1 MNNLNAA
8 YATLVTNDSYV
19 NAALVL
25 AHSIRSTDTKYK
37 LLCLATE
44 SNISP
49 SNLSRLKN
57 SFDSLINVNTLTSNN
72 TQGLQLLE
80 RPDLA
85 DTYTK
90 IQLWNPDLFPNCDS
104 ICYLDSDILVLQNLD
119 TIFQRYYIYSQD
131 LDSCNPKMHG
141 LISAAPDMGWP
152 DCFNSGVML
161 IHPNTSTF
169 SDLVNLVTN
178 DQNLINSN
186 SNGLSFDGADQ
197 GLLNHYFSDWSSSP
211 ANYRL
216 SFTFNVTGSQF
227 YSYTPAIIYNQS
239 KIKLVHFAGQKKPW
253 TYSRFSDGS
262 VFSTQSSSPYWSGM
276 VQKWWDL
283 YDQISTSNPT
293 EPSLNDTSNVWDSIQ
308 FYHSNYGFP
317 DLSESL
323 PDTVPEISSSL
334 HPTDFLWIKKPPL
347 NPHQNTNNNLTSKQ
361 GLTLPEKQPNFNQ
374 NNNSELKPNNVYNLR
389 NPEKA
394 RNIWN
399 QIQNSSLSKKNQTN
413 PNSSSYHYMDNHNY
427 YPKHYQDPDNNSHI
441 FDVQD
446 YSFKSF
452 SESSDYYSKHNPP
465 SDRFSKNGAKNYIES
480 HNVYHNNKIEKFTNK
495 EHNNKIEKFTNQEHN
510 KQITQSKN
518 YNLHPNHDYNKI
530 RENKAIHPKDDFS
543 KSRLLNPSYEIY
555 TKNKS
560 AENKSRTP
568 ISKVKGLGIERS
580 PNNLKRSPSG
590 PYLKSYNSVEEL
602 VEFLSKLE
610 GNNNFSKE
618 FQNELNALYYKWHS
632 KIVQQFTGVNLSN
645 GESDYNLSPKD
656 KSFKGTQIKSRLVEN
671 SVESNTLELKTSID
685 VKAKTGDDKE
695 VDLSFTFKSVYD
707 INGNIGQ
714 KSSNH
719 SSSTSSEYSSDKPN
733 YRLVLNP
740 KETKTETPKAD
751 ITESLSKLSIDNL
764 STKKIVQDEILDYS
778 FPPIGSE
785 VFQYKKTQLVVE
797 PSKDMFKFGG
807 LSENENGI
815 AKPGSKEKFNKINS
829 VIKPNDTESMV
840 DLQKT
845 RKPKHKP
852 DISVI
857 TNFSNRADSTKYSNN
872 ERKKPGVLINS
883 KSSNF
888 KSTEKKMNSEQSDF
902 MNYRIEW
909 NMGELYNSKNG

>member
-25 AHSIRSTDTKYK
+25 AHSIRSTYTKYK
-37 LLCLATE
+37 ILCLATV

-57 SFDSLINVNTLTSNN
+57 SFDSVINVNTLTSNN

-80 RPDLA
+80 RLDLA

-90 IQLWNPDLFPNCDS
+90 IQLWNPDLFPNYNS
-104 ICYLDSDILVLQNLD
+104 ICYLDSDIIVLQNLD
-119 TIFQRYYIYSQD
+119 SIFQRYSIYSEE
-131 LDSCNPKMHG
+131 LDSSNPQMHG

-161 IHPNTSTF
+161 IHPNSSTF
-169 SDLVNLVTN
+169 FDLLNLVIN

-186 SNGLSFDGADQ
+186 SKGLSFDGADQ
-197 GLLNHYFSDWSSSP
+197 GLLNHYFSHWSCSP

-227 YSYTPAIIYNQS
+227 YSYSPAINYNQS
-239 KIKLVHFAGQKKPW
+239 KIKLIHFAGQKKPW

-262 VFSTQSSSPYWSGM
+262 VFSTQSSSTYWSGM

-283 YDQISTSNPT
+283 YDQISTSTPTNPIQ
-293 EPSLNDTSNVWDSIQ
+293 NDTSNIWDSIQ

-323 PDTVPEISSSL
+323 PDTIPEISSSL
-334 HPTDFLWIKKPPL
+334 HPTDFLWIKKPSL
-347 NPHQNTNNNLTSKQ
+347 KLHQNTKTIFTSQ
-361 GLTLPEKQPNFNQ
+361 QDHTLSENQPNFTQ
-374 NNNSELKPNNVYNLR
+374 NNRSELKSNNIYNLR

-394 RNIWN
+394 RHIWN
-399 QIQNSSLSKKNQTN
+399 QIQNSSLSKKDQTN

-427 YPKHYQDPDNNSHI
+427 YPQHTQDPDNNSHI

-452 SESSDYYSKHNPP
+452 SESSDYNSKHNPP
-465 SDRFSKNGAKNYIES
+465 ANIFSKNGAKNYNES
-480 HNVYHNNKIEKFTNK
+480 HNIYNSTKIEN
-495 EHNNKIEKFTNQEHN
+495 HNYQERN
-510 KQITQSKN
+510 KQIAESKN
-518 YNLHPNHDYNKI
+518 YNVHPNHHYNEI
-530 RENKAIHPKDDFS
+530 HENNNVHPKDVVS
-543 KSRLLNPSYEIY
+543 RSRLLNPSYEIY

-568 ISKVKGLGIERS
+568 VSKVKGLGIERS

-590 PYLKSYNSVEEL
+590 PYIKSYNTVEDM

-610 GNNNFSKE
+610 GNNNFSVD
-618 FQNELNALYYKWHS
+618 FQKELNALYYKWHS
-632 KIVQQFTGVNLSN
+632 KIVQHFTGVCLSN
-645 GESDYNLSPKD
+645 GETDYVLSPKD
-656 KSFKGTQIKSRLVEN
+656 KSFNGTQIKSKIVEN
-671 SVESNTLELKTSID
+671 SVESNSLELKTSID

-695 VDLSFTFKSVYD
+695 VDLSFTFKTVYD
-707 INGNIGQ
+707 IYGNIGQ
-714 KSSNH
+714 RSANH
-719 SSSTSSEYSSDKPN
+719 SLTSSELSSDKPN

-740 KETKTETPKAD
+740 KETKTETPKAE
-751 ITESLSKLSIDNL
+751 IIESLSKLSIDNL
-764 STKKIVQDEILDYS
+764 TTKKIDQNGVLDYS

-785 VFQYKKTQLVVE
+785 IFQYKKPQILAE
-797 PSKDMFKFGG
+797 PSKDMFKFRG
-807 LSENENGI
+807 LPENESDVT
-815 AKPGSKEKFNKINS
+815 KSGSKDKYNKIKS
-829 VIKPNDTESMV
+829 VVKPNDTESLV
-840 DLQKT
+840 NLQKT
-845 RKPKHKP
+845 RNPKNKP
-852 DISVI
+852 DISVV
-857 TNFSNRADSTKYSNN
+857 TNFSNRTNSNN
-872 ERKKPGVLINS
+872 YSYSERKKPGVSTNS
-883 KSSNF
+883 KSSNS
-888 KSTEKKMNSEQSDF
+888 KTTDKKMNSELNDF

-909 NMGELYNSKNG
+909 NMKELYKSKNG